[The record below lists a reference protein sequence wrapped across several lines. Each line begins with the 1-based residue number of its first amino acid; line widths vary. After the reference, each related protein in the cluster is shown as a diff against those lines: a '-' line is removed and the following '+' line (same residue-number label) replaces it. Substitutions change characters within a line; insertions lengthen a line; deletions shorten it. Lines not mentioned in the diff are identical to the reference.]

1 MYFLEQVPFAC
12 SKLSSSLQQIC
23 LLKQRHSVTRNGSFA
38 ATNMTHL
45 GFKQDW
51 KECEFLLCNW
61 YLEFDLIYLLPIFH
75 LIAHLLVLHPL
86 KINFEVIQTQILET
100 CFCIVCCCL
109 VFLGFSLRNENYQKT
124 TISQLLSKW
133 LSPASAHFSRRVEI
147 TESIFTDSVTDFK
160 RNCEKSY

>member
-1 MYFLEQVPFAC
+1 MSNISIPI
-12 SKLSSSLQQIC
+12 SHISS
-23 LLKQRHSVTRNGSFA
+23 HSSPSTSPPSRN
-38 ATNMTHL
+38 
-45 GFKQDW
+45 Q
-51 KECEFLLCNW
+51 
-61 YLEFDLIYLLPIFH
+61 
-75 LIAHLLVLHPL
+75 
-86 KINFEVIQTQILET
+86 FEVIQTQILET

-160 RNCEKSY
+160 RNCEKSCEMNEWKNTNAVILMI